1 MKILLIGS
9 GKISKIISEMYNDLV
24 VGVVDQENE
33 MILETPTVIIDFSH
47 PNLLDR
53 TIHFSNKYNIPIVIG
68 TTGYNEEKMAQIKE
82 LSKNVAVLLKV
93 NFSNGITLIKKILNE
108 NIQPLKVYKR
118 AIIERHDINKK
129 DSPSGTAIAL
139 AELINTKDIFS
150 FRSPAYIAE
159 HDIVFENDDEVITIK
174 HKVLNREVFAI
185 GAVTSAKWLLEQK
198 AGLYT

>member
-9 GKISKIISEMYNDLV
+9 GKISKIISEMYDDLV
-24 VGVVDQENE
+24 VGIVDSENE

-53 TIHFSNKYNIPIVIG
+53 TIHFSNKYNIPVVIG

-82 LSKNVAVLLKV
+82 LSKNVAVLLKA
-93 NFSNGITLIKKILNE
+93 NFSNGITLIKKILND
-108 NIQPLKVYKR
+108 NLYSFKSYNKS
-118 AIIERHDINKK
+118 IIERHGETKK
-129 DSPSGTAIAL
+129 DLPSGTAIAL

-185 GAVTSAKWLLEQK
+185 GAVTNAKWLLEQK